1 MNTVWD
7 SAESNLHRWGK
18 RWPQLNSAQ
27 SWSLAGQPRV
37 KIERCTGQRSV
48 FQEYLVFSIYYAR
61 VAGRTLTTTTATT
74 WVCWDPSWSR
84 SVPLGWRRSGWAT
97 GRIFLTVL
105 RRAKRTIQARPFY
118 TSHCGKNCNNKNYF
132 IQIYL
137 TNFNRWVANEMKSF
151 LFSLQIVLYTV
162 NWTFCR
168 FELCGI

>member
-1 MNTVWD
+1 MCGMAYTDNHHSHHLGLLVP
-7 SAESNLHRWGK
+7 ELIH
-18 RWPQLNSAQ
+18 
-27 SWSLAGQPRV
+27 SL
-37 KIERCTGQRSV
+37 
-48 FQEYLVFSIYYAR
+48 FYNYYAR